1 MQAVEKFGPAVGRIL
16 LAIIFLMSGIS
27 KTFNWDGTA
36 GYMASVGMPMVTLF
50 LIGAI
55 VLEVGGS
62 LSVIL
67 GFKARWGAL
76 ALIVFTIPTTFIFH
90 AYWAVDPAQMQI
102 QQIMF
107 MKNLAM
113 TGGLLLIM
121 ANGSGPLSLDARLGG
136 R

>member
-16 LAIIFLMSGIS
+16 LALIFLMSGIN
-27 KTFNWDGTA
+27 KILNWEGTE
-36 GYMASVGMPMVTLF
+36 GYMMSVGMPMVTIF
-50 LIGAI
+50 LIGAV

-76 ALIVFTIPTTFIFH
+76 ALIVFTIPTTLIFH
-90 AYWAVDPAQMQI
+90 AYWAVDPAQMQL

-113 TGGLLLIM
+113 IGGLLLVM
-121 ANGSGPLSLDARLGG
+121 ANGAGALSLDAKSGG